1 MSRSVRVVMDQ
12 SDDPTMAGSA
22 TDVPERLDRDEA
34 DVFRPRIMTR
44 ALVLVF
50 VSGFGAMT
58 SFYLLLSV
66 VPLYAGSVGAG
77 GVGAGLTTGVLMFST
92 VAAELATP
100 RLVARFGYRL
110 VFAVGLLL
118 LGAPSLALTAS
129 ASMAAIL
136 TVSVVRGLGFAI
148 AVVVGGA
155 LVASLVPRE
164 RRGEGLG
171 LYGIVVG
178 VPAVVALPLGVWL
191 AGYAGYPLV
200 FVAGAVAALAGLAV
214 VPGLPGREPKPEQ
227 PVGVLAG
234 LRAPALVRPSIV
246 FSATAM
252 AAGVVVTFLPLAVTQ
267 ASGNLA
273 VLALLIQAAAA
284 TLTRWWA
291 GRYGDRHGPARL
303 LIPGVLVAAVGMLAL
318 VLTASP
324 TAVVVGMM
332 LFGAGFGVTQNA
344 SLTLMFDRVS
354 TSGYG
359 TVSALWN
366 LAYDAGLGLGAAG
379 FGVLAAQTGYPA
391 AFALTAAL
399 VLAALVP
406 AWRDRSAGP
415 VGSISTKG

>member
-1 MSRSVRVVMDQ
+1 MMTLPEDASAGDPLAARGEVNASRRQ
-12 SDDPTMAGSA
+12 
-22 TDVPERLDRDEA
+22 
-34 DVFRPRIMTR
+34 IMTR
-44 ALVLVF
+44 ALLLVF
-50 VSGFGAMT
+50 VSAVGGAT

-66 VPLYAGSVGAG
+66 VPLYATSAGAG
-77 GVGAGLTTGVLMFST
+77 GIGAGLVTGALMFST

-110 VFAVGLLL
+110 VYAVGLLL

-136 TVSVVRGLGFAI
+136 AVCVVRGLGFAI
-148 AVVVGGA
+148 AVVVGSA
-155 LVASLVPRE
+155 LVASLVPHE

-171 LYGIVVG
+171 LYGVVVG
-178 VPAVVALPLGVWL
+178 VPSVVALSLGVWL
-191 AGYAGYPLV
+191 AGHAGYPTV

-227 PVGVLAG
+227 PVGLLAA
-234 LRAPALVRPSIV
+234 LRTPALVRPSIV
-246 FSATAM
+246 FSTTAM

-273 VLALLIQAAAA
+273 ALALLAQAAAA

-291 GRYGDRHGPARL
+291 GRYGDRHGSAGL
-303 LIPGVLVAAVGMLAL
+303 LMPGVLAAAVGMLAL

-324 TAVVVGMM
+324 TAVVVGMVV
-332 LFGAGFGVTQNA
+332 FGAGFGVTQNA
-344 SLTLMFDRVS
+344 SLALLFDRVS

-366 LAYDAGLGLGAAG
+366 LAYDAGLGLGATG

-399 VLAALVP
+399 MLAALP
-406 AWRDRSAGP
+406 AAWRDRTAGQAA
-415 VGSISTKG
+415 G